1 MTRKE
6 QIRQAGIEYTYRNR
20 PMCIGGGSFSE
31 MVDEMNRNKPF
42 EEGAKWADEN
52 PNKKLVYT
60 KKELLDMGFTFDL
73 NGNISVPQEIEEKTK
88 KYINYQKDKWIK
100 KACEWFI
107 GEFSQMQDRDGHPNV
122 ESRSCVSVEELI
134 QDFRKVMEE

>member
-6 QIRQAGIEYTYRNR
+6 EIKKESKNRYPYIKGLPQTSANQEIFIE
-20 PMCIGGGSFSE
+20 S
-31 MVDEMNRNKPF
+31 
-42 EEGAKWADEN
+42 AKWADEN

-73 NGNISVPQEIEEKTK
+73 NGNISTSQEIEEKTK

-100 KACEWFI
+100 TACEWFI

-122 ESRSCVSVEELI
+122 ESRSCISVEELI
-134 QDFRKVMEE
+134 QDFRKAMEE